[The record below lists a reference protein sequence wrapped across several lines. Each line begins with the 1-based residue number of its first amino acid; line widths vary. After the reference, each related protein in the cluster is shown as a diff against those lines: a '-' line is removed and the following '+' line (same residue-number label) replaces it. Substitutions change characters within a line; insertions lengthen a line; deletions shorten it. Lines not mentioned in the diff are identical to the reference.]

1 MTQKVSIVIP
11 LYNEEENVEML
22 TTALSAVMDRIGG
35 EIETIIVDDGSTDG
49 SWEKLK
55 ATHARDPRFRM
66 FRLGRNFGQTP
77 AMTAGF
83 AHAAG
88 DVIVTLDA
96 DLQNDPED
104 IPRLLDKMK
113 EGFDIVSG
121 WRKNRQDTLSR
132 KLSSRIAN
140 RIIGAV
146 SGARLHDTG
155 CTLKAYKSEV
165 IKNLD
170 LYGEM
175 HRFIP
180 ALASWQGIRIGEIP
194 VDHHP
199 RRAGKSKYTIW
210 RAGKV
215 VLDLLTLKFMNSFI
229 TKPIYVF
236 GGTGMGLF
244 ALGILC
250 ELVVAWQKYGR
261 MMIGIEPIWVH
272 QNPWFM
278 IGILFLLIGVNTFLL
293 GLLAEMQT
301 RTYHESRMKPT
312 YLIRE
317 SLDKQ
322 DNSILK
328 TP

>member
-1 MTQKVSIVIP
+1 MSNKVSIVIP
-11 LYNEEENVEML
+11 LYNEEENVEAL

-55 ATHARDPRFRM
+55 ETHARDPRFRM

-88 DVIVTLDA
+88 DIIVTLDA

-104 IPRLLDKMK
+104 IPKLLDKMT

-121 WRKNRQDTLSR
+121 WRKNRHDTLSR
-132 KLSSRIAN
+132 RFSSQIAN
-140 RIIGAV
+140 RFIGAV

-155 CTLKAYKSEV
+155 CTLKAYKSDV

-180 ALASWQGIRIGEIP
+180 ALASWQGIRIGEIA
-194 VDHHP
+194 VQHHP

-215 VLDLLTLKFMNSFI
+215 LLDLLTLKFMNSFI

-236 GGTGMGLF
+236 GGTGLGLCV
-244 ALGILC
+244 LGILC
-250 ELVVAWQKYGR
+250 ELVVTWQKYGY
-261 MMIGIEPIWVH
+261 MAIGFEPIWVH

-301 RTYHESRMKPT
+301 RTYHESRLKPT

-317 SLDKQ
+317 SLENRDK
-322 DNSILK
+322 SIGK
-328 TP
+328 AS